1 MAASEHVSM
10 ESQTWPRRDDRA
22 SSPGWRRALFVDAER
37 PRATSAVGAVKKLE
51 FLAAGGYGVPQVVSG
66 VISIGACRLMP
77 AGCAGGRRAMRQ
89 SRIGSN
95 STSQQRVAR
104 DREMMGE
111 KSERPRSLLD
121 HRHHPPPPKVPQ
133 PVVLAAVST
142 AAVASAS
149 WERVHAE
156 AADEAA
162 AHWASEMSVHE
173 RQGWMAHHAGYA
185 MPCRGNHSPF
195 ARSPVCSSR
204 RSSAFP

>member
-1 MAASEHVSM
+1 MAASGHVSM

-104 DREMMGE
+104 DREMNGRE
-111 KSERPRSLLD
+111 ERETEIALGPPTTTHHRPRSRNRLYFLPTFFYFSHARLSVTQCSQTPSVKTRSIRRRIARPRSL
-121 HRHHPPPPKVPQ
+121 HRTPLKV
-133 PVVLAAVST
+133 L
-142 AAVASAS
+142 
-149 WERVHAE
+149 
-156 AADEAA
+156 
-162 AHWASEMSVHE
+162 
-173 RQGWMAHHAGYA
+173 
-185 MPCRGNHSPF
+185 F
-195 ARSPVCSSR
+195 
-204 RSSAFP
+204 